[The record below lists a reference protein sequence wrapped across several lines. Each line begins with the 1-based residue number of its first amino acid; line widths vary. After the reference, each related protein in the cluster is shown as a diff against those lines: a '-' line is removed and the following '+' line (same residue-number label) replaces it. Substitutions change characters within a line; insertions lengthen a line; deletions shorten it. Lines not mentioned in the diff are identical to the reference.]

1 MPSGIT
7 PEFLEDL
14 KSRCDIVRIAQKYMP
29 VERKGSRF
37 WARCPF
43 HHEKTASFMLDQT
56 SQFYHCFG
64 CGVSG
69 DVIGFVRAIENV
81 DFFDAVR
88 LLCEDAN
95 IPMPELK
102 INDVKD
108 IEDRKKRKDRLLRLM
123 KDTANFYYKKLLEMS
138 V

>member
-43 HHEKTASFMLDQT
+43 HHEKTARSL
-56 SQFYHCFG
+56 FG
-64 CGVSG
+64 
-69 DVIGFVRAIENV
+69 AL
-81 DFFDAVR
+81 AVPVVCSLQR
-88 LLCEDAN
+88 
-95 IPMPELK
+95 
-102 INDVKD
+102 
-108 IEDRKKRKDRLLRLM
+108 
-123 KDTANFYYKKLLEMS
+123 
-138 V
+138 